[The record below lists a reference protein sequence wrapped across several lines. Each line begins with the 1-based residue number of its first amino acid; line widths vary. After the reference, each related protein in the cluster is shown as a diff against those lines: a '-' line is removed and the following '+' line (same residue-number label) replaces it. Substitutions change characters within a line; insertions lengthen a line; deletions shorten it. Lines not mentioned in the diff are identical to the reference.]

1 MKDKKYELDLSW
13 ICDESNQRHQLIPK
27 DIKAEIIKTAEEIIE
42 KEEND

>member
-13 ICDESNQRHQLIPK
+13 ICDESDQKHQLIPL